1 MSTQTPLPRHRVRA
15 AGLAGLAGRGA
26 RVLRASSED
35 RANGQAVA
43 NVLDGDPSTF
53 RHTRWQPRQK
63 VGPAD

>member
-1 MSTQTPLPRHRVRA
+1 
-15 AGLAGLAGRGA
+15 
-26 RVLRASSED
+26 VLRASSED